1 MILYTVYDIERK
13 MIPDDYEKVLMEM
26 ITIQK
31 KILAWIVVNLSTHND
46 MDNHQNDMHGKTDM
60 KKSQVVLMRNNRI
73 QQHYKQ
79 TYFIKP

>member
-1 MILYTVYDIERK
+1 MIMKKYWWI
-13 MIPDDYEKVLMEM
+13 I

-31 KILAWIVVNLSTHND
+31 KILAWIVANLSIHND
-46 MDNHQNDMHGKTDM
+46 MDNRKTDM